1 MLIARK
7 AINRASLNPSQ
18 EIVINF
24 SLIISSPAT
33 DRGIIIIKKSTKRNT
48 HLKCFNTKE
57 KGILDKRTRIIAN
70 ISPKDAD
77 SKSESRAIENIKK
90 DKDIIFAL
98 GSQE

>member
-7 AINRASLNPSQ
+7 AINKANLNPSQ

-33 DRGIIIIKKSTKRNT
+33 DRGIITRKKSTKRST
-48 HLKCFNTKE
+48 HRNCFSTKL
-57 KGILDKRTRIIAN
+57 KGILDKKTRIIAN
-70 ISPKDAD
+70 ISAKEAD
-77 SKSESRAIENIKK
+77 VKSESRAIENIKK
-90 DKDIIFAL
+90 DKDTIFVL